1 MDIWFTA
8 FWILIAFLAGLTFG
22 FFVFDDNINTH

>member
-8 FWILIAFLAGLTFG
+8 FWLLVAFITGLTFG
-22 FFVFDDNINTH
+22 FFVFDDSDF